1 MVDQAPTYSA
11 PSYAGVS
18 SYGLPQTPAQMRA
31 QLAMSMI
38 REGTDSSPIRSK
50 WQGAARL
57 AQALMGGLAYQQMA
71 QPNAS
76 ATSAAAAEAG
86 NVPGMGWTPPGVGV
100 AAPVPPAAGAAPA
113 GGGSP
118 AASTVSRRVTRAP

>member
-71 QPNAS
+71 QPNRDLPIVRPCDC
-76 ATSAAAAEAG
+76 AACMQAECS
-86 NVPGMGWTPPGVGV
+86 GV
-100 AAPVPPAAGAAPA
+100 AKPYCARAA
-113 GGGSP
+113 
-118 AASTVSRRVTRAP
+118 